1 MPLVQA
7 SAVTADLEA
16 LGDADLATHAH
27 QGDGGAF
34 RLIIQRNN
42 RRLFRLARSI
52 VRDDAEAEDVVQETY
67 VRAAANLASFRG
79 ESRLST
85 WLSRIA
91 LNEALGRLRKQ
102 RPTVGVEA
110 IDDAHARNGEVL
122 MFPGVAAV
130 PDPETATART
140 EVRRLLERAID
151 GLPEPFRIVFIMRDI
166 EGLSV
171 AETAEHLDLRPATV
185 KTRLFRARE
194 QLRQSLDDT
203 LASALTGTF
212 PFDGERCG
220 RLAERVLTRLGFADR
235 AG

>member
-34 RLIIQRNN
+34 RLIVQRNN
-42 RRLFRLARSI
+42 RRLFRVARSI

-85 WLSRIA
+85 WLTRIA
-91 LNEALGRLRKQ
+91 VNEALGRLRRE

-110 IDDAHARNGEVL
+110 IDDAHARHGEVL
-122 MFPGVAAV
+122 MFPGLAGV
-130 PDPETATART
+130 PDPETAAART

-151 GLPEPFRIVFIMRDI
+151 GLPEPFRMVFIMRDI

-171 AETAEHLDLRPATV
+171 EETAEHLELRPATV

-194 QLRQSLDDT
+194 QLRKSLDDT

-220 RLAERVLTRLGFADR
+220 RFTERVLARLGFTDR
-235 AG
+235 PT